1 MRFGS
6 VPPRNWQKAH
16 GTMISHEKSTN
27 DISNIVNVIYDGILA
42 LKQVSSYKGVWSNCG
57 IGIVPDSGPY
67 ITNLKY
73 HLQLVFCQTSRKK
86 HLNL

>member
-27 DISNIVNVIYDGILA
+27 DISNIVNVIYDSILA
-42 LKQVSSYKGVWSNCG
+42 LSYLYPVYLK
-57 IGIVPDSGPY
+57 
-67 ITNLKY
+67 ITLISLFVMIKLVKMSKNLEI
-73 HLQLVFCQTSRKK
+73 
-86 HLNL
+86 N

>member
-27 DISNIVNVIYDGILA
+27 EISNMVNVIYASRLA
-42 LKQVSSYKGVWSNCG
+42 LNWTGQTAQ
-57 IGIVPDSGPY
+57 IEY
-67 ITNLKY
+67 ITE
-73 HLQLVFCQTSRKK
+73 S
-86 HLNL
+86 

>member
-27 DISNIVNVIYDGILA
+27 DISNIVNVIYGGMLA
-42 LKQVSSYKGVWSNCG
+42 LMQNGHIRPS
-57 IGIVPDSGPY
+57 IGRGYQIPG
-67 ITNLKY
+67 
-73 HLQLVFCQTSRKK
+73 RG
-86 HLNL
+86 

>member
-27 DISNIVNVIYDGILA
+27 DISNIVNVIYRHSLA
-42 LKQVSSYKGVWSNCG
+42 LTVAVQGGK
-57 IGIVPDSGPY
+57 
-67 ITNLKY
+67 
-73 HLQLVFCQTSRKK
+73 
-86 HLNL
+86 

>member
-42 LKQVSSYKGVWSNCG
+42 LKMLH
-57 IGIVPDSGPY
+57 SGLRGLLVRRSMRVEWKDGLY
-67 ITNLKY
+67 LCKMNRSICT
-73 HLQLVFCQTSRKK
+73 HILQ
-86 HLNL
+86 

>member
-27 DISNIVNVIYDGILA
+27 DISNIVNVIYGGMLA
-42 LKQVSSYKGVWSNCG
+42 LRLGKLGKLLQSCKLKG
-57 IGIVPDSGPY
+57 
-67 ITNLKY
+67 
-73 HLQLVFCQTSRKK
+73 
-86 HLNL
+86 

>member
-27 DISNIVNVIYDGILA
+27 DISNIVNVIYGGMLA
-42 LKQVSSYKGVWSNCG
+42 LSDWSSPQAHTYPAIDIYN
-57 IGIVPDSGPY
+57 
-67 ITNLKY
+67 T
-73 HLQLVFCQTSRKK
+73 
-86 HLNL
+86 

>member
-42 LKQVSSYKGVWSNCG
+42 L
-57 IGIVPDSGPY
+57 I
-67 ITNLKY
+67 ITCVDY
-73 HLQLVFCQTSRKK
+73 TDLVIS
-86 HLNL
+86 

>member
-27 DISNIVNVIYDGILA
+27 DISNIVNVIYGGMLA
-42 LKQVSSYKGVWSNCG
+42 LTYMIFIHKQ
-57 IGIVPDSGPY
+57 
-67 ITNLKY
+67 
-73 HLQLVFCQTSRKK
+73 
-86 HLNL
+86 

>member
-27 DISNIVNVIYDGILA
+27 DISNIVNVIYGGMLA
-42 LKQVSSYKGVWSNCG
+42 LKLSIKICITAVIASQL
-57 IGIVPDSGPY
+57 IDS
-67 ITNLKY
+67 T
-73 HLQLVFCQTSRKK
+73 
-86 HLNL
+86 

>member
-42 LKQVSSYKGVWSNCG
+42 LITISYTRTYHG
-57 IGIVPDSGPY
+57 Y
-67 ITNLKY
+67 I
-73 HLQLVFCQTSRKK
+73 
-86 HLNL
+86 